1 MKTKLSVIAITQT
14 LIILS
19 AFTTI
24 TIAQETE
31 NEIKWPTSW
40 ILIDS
45 DPTENGASDD
55 FRDVRNAL
63 YNVDDEYLYF
73 RLECYASP
81 NFTAEPDGRYKW
93 FIDIDDPHNMGQSGG
108 NVFDA
113 EYLLFIE
120 DSPKPGGDGI
130 GDIYLLEDLDGD
142 GFIGDDYSDYLVS
155 PGKITNSS
163 IASYRIEGNCID
175 VCIKLTEISNPINS
189 YFTWA
194 TDQENPNLDQA
205 PDIDRSNNYWDTD
218 LSKADI
224 SIVKSDS
231 VDSLYPGDSFTY
243 SLLVTNHGPHVAYN
257 INVTDEIPANLVF
270 NSATPAASGGSL
282 PNLFWNIPSLT
293 VSESYEILIDVTVC
307 SSFTGVISNTVFANN
322 DTRDPV
328 AGNNYDTEETT
339 VIETA
344 DLRVIK
350 SDSADPVYPGDSFT
364 YNLHISNNGIN
375 AAENVVIVDYL
386 PVGISFV
393 SASPAASYV
402 SGSTLTWN
410 LASLAVGSSM
420 DISIL
425 VSVDNI
431 ASTVVTNNAEASS
444 DTFDP
449 ASANNAASEK
459 TTIGVAA
466 DLSISK
472 SSDLDSLYPGD
483 ALTYTVVV
491 SNNGPDVPTGVN
503 VSDMLPAGLSFVS
516 ASPAPSGNSGS
527 LYFWN
532 FASIAN
538 GGSETITID
547 VIVGSSSSGILT
559 NNVEVSSD
567 TYDPV
572 SENNMASKAVAIGD
586 AADLSIEKTAST
598 NAVIVGDELTYSIT
612 VTNNGP
618 HAAENLLVSDILP
631 ADVTFL
637 SADPDPS
644 GNTGQTYCWNLA
656 SLNAGESFAIEINV
670 SADAMGTMV
679 NTAQVTSDT
688 HDLLPGN
695 NEDSVETYVTGIAD
709 LSIEKTSE
717 YDEPVHAGSS
727 ITYYLNVTNH
737 GPDVAL
743 NVNVVDI
750 LPYGVT
756 FVDAMPM
763 ADQISGSEYRWVI
776 ASMGVGK
783 SAIIRINVTV
793 YEDFSGT
800 ITNLAYVEEDSHDPD
815 DENDEDDE
823 EIEVL
828 PVADLSIEKT
838 SEYEAPAHAGSLIV
852 YTINATNHGPDLATN
867 INITDVLPDGVT
879 FVGVMPMADEVSG
892 SVYRWF
898 IPSLIAGES
907 FIIKINVTV
916 NESFYGKITNLAYV
930 EEDSYDPDDEDD
942 EDDEEIEVVTI
953 SDLSIEK
960 TSEFTEPLYAGDLVI
975 YYLNVTNHGPD
986 IALDVNVTD
995 MLPYGV
1001 TFADS
1006 NLLPSGNNGSKYW
1019 WTISSIDVNESVIT
1033 RVNVTVNEGFS
1044 GKITNIATVEDDS
1057 YDPYDDNNEDD
1068 EDVTVDE
1075 EEDDD
1080 DDDDADDENP
1090 DGGNPGNNLP
1100 FENEKPTAKTD
1111 GPYYATLDE
1120 EIQFNATE
1128 SHDNDENGESIVRY
1142 DWKFSDED
1150 EWRND
1155 SSATTTHTYNM
1166 PGKYSVSLRVFDNE
1180 NSSNINTTFAIITK
1194 LNSPPGQLEIAGP
1207 ENGTK
1212 NISYNFTIVSTDE
1225 DGDHIKYII
1234 DWGDGNITESGFL
1247 SSGIPFKTSYKW
1259 KDSGEYKIKITA
1271 DDNITNT
1278 TEDFTIKIN
1287 EPEPDKKDAEEG
1299 NILLPLILLLLLFL
1313 IILLFLL
1320 DKRRRDKKKGKQK
1333 ITKTTAKQSAKPKT
1347 KQTIKQ

>member
-1 MKTKLSVIAITQT
+1 MKTKLSAIAITQT

-19 AFTTI
+19 AFTAI

-31 NEIKWPTSW
+31 NEIQWPTSW
-40 ILIDS
+40 NLIES

-63 YNVDDEYLYF
+63 YNVDDEYLYL

-81 NFTAEPDGRYKW
+81 NFKSEPDGRYKW

-120 DSPKPGGDGI
+120 DSPKPGGDGV

-194 TDQENPNLDQA
+194 TDQENPNIDQA
-205 PDIDRSNNYWDTD
+205 PEIDRSNDYWDTD
-218 LSKADI
+218 LSKADL
-224 SIVKSDS
+224 SIVKTDS
-231 VDSLYPGDSFTY
+231 ADPISPGDSFTY
-243 SLLVTNHGPHVAYN
+243 SLLVTNHGPHIAYN

-270 NSATPAASGGSL
+270 NSATPSASGGSL

-293 VSESYEILIDVTVC
+293 VGESYEILINVTV
-307 SSFTGVISNTVFANN
+307 STSVTGLISNTAFANN

-344 DLRVIK
+344 DLSLIE

-364 YNLHISNNGIN
+364 YNLHILNNGVY

-386 PVGISFV
+386 PAGLSLISAGPTP
-393 SASPAASYV
+393 SDV
-402 SGSTLTWN
+402 SGSKLTWN

-431 ASTVVTNNAEASS
+431 ASTVVTNNAEVSS

-449 ASANNAASEK
+449 TSANNAASET
-459 TTIGVAA
+459 TTINVAA

-483 ALTYTVVV
+483 ALTYTVVL
-491 SNNGPDVPTGVN
+491 SNNGPDVSTAVN
-503 VSDMLPAGLSFVS
+503 VSDMLPDEVSFVS
-516 ASPAPSGNSGS
+516 ASPSPTGNSGS

-532 FASIAN
+532 FASLAN
-538 GGSETITID
+538 AESETITID
-547 VIVGSSSSGILT
+547 VLVGSSSSGILT

-567 TYDPV
+567 TYDPL

-598 NAVIVGDELTYSIT
+598 NAVIVGEELNYSIM

-618 HAAENLLVSDILP
+618 HTAEYLLVSDNLP
-631 ADVTFL
+631 SDVTFL
-637 SADPDPS
+637 SADPAPS
-644 GNTGQTYCWNLA
+644 GNTGQTYYWNLV
-656 SLNAGESFAIEINV
+656 SLNAGESFEIQINV
-670 SADAMGTMV
+670 SADAMGTIV

-688 HDLLPGN
+688 YDLSPFN
-695 NEDSVETYVTGIAD
+695 NENSVETYVTGIAD

-717 YDEPVHAGSS
+717 
-727 ITYYLNVTNH
+727 
-737 GPDVAL
+737 
-743 NVNVVDI
+743 
-750 LPYGVT
+750 
-756 FVDAMPM
+756 
-763 ADQISGSEYRWVI
+763 
-776 ASMGVGK
+776 
-783 SAIIRINVTV
+783 
-793 YEDFSGT
+793 
-800 ITNLAYVEEDSHDPD
+800 
-815 DENDEDDE
+815 
-823 EIEVL
+823 
-828 PVADLSIEKT
+828 
-838 SEYEAPAHAGSLIV
+838 
-852 YTINATNHGPDLATN
+852 
-867 INITDVLPDGVT
+867 
-879 FVGVMPMADEVSG
+879 
-892 SVYRWF
+892 
-898 IPSLIAGES
+898 
-907 FIIKINVTV
+907 
-916 NESFYGKITNLAYV
+916 
-930 EEDSYDPDDEDD
+930 
-942 EDDEEIEVVTI
+942 
-953 SDLSIEK
+953 
-960 TSEFTEPLYAGDLVI
+960 FTEPLYAGDLII

-986 IALDVNVTD
+986 IALNVNVTD
-995 MLPYGV
+995 ILPNGV
-1001 TFADS
+1001 TFSDS

-1019 WTISSIDVNESVIT
+1019 WIISSMDVNESIII
-1033 RVNVTVNEGFS
+1033 RVNVTVNQGFS
-1044 GKITNIATVEDDS
+1044 GKITNIATVKGDY
-1057 YDPYDDNNEDD
+1057 YDPYDDNDEDD
-1068 EDVTVDE
+1068 EDVIVDK

-1080 DDDDADDENP
+1080 NGGGGNSDDENP
-1090 DGGNPGNNLP
+1090 DDGNPGNNLS
-1100 FENEKPTAKTD
+1100 FENKEPTAKTD

-1155 SSATTTHTYNM
+1155 SSATPTHTYNRA
-1166 PGKYSVSLRVFDNE
+1166 GKYNVTLRVFDNE
-1180 NSSNINTTFAIITK
+1180 NSSNINTTFVFITK
-1194 LNSPPGQLEIAGP
+1194 LNSPPGQLELTGP

-1212 NISYNFTIVSTDE
+1212 NVSYNFTVVSTDE

-1234 DWGDGNITESGFL
+1234 DWGDGNTTKSGFL
-1247 SSGIPFKTSYKW
+1247 PSGIPFKTSYKW

-1271 DDNITNT
+1271 DDNSTNT
-1278 TEDFTIKIN
+1278 TEDFTIEIN
-1287 EPEPDKKDAEEG
+1287 EPEPDKKEAEEG

-1313 IILLFLL
+1313 VILLLLL
-1320 DKRRRDKKKGKQK
+1320 DKRRRDKKKGEQK
-1333 ITKTTAKQSAKPKT
+1333 LTKTTANQSAKPKIKKT
-1347 KQTIKQ
+1347 AKQ